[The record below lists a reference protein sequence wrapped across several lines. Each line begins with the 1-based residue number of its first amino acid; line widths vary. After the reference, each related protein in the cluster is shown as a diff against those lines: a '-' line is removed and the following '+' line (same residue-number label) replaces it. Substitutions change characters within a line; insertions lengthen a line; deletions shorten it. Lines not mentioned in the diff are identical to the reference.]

1 MIDGEK
7 EGVVMATK
15 AVNKNE
21 RRRLETCIYYDPRN
35 SENPIEVKVT
45 VKGKKPFVAYFA
57 KNEIKK
63 ARDYRAWAYTQRA
76 NEKTIAKHNPTFRE
90 FADEYYKSKRAI
102 AKRKETSD
110 ITTLS
115 SLKNNVYPYIG
126 NIDITKIKL
135 THIAE
140 MQTKWYTQKSP
151 LKYSSGNTIMSQ
163 VNAIFNNALKKHII
177 HENPVKGLDKPNV
190 IRSEKKAL
198 ELSEVE
204 EVQEFCKTHG
214 RTRCSYLSML
224 LMFNAGLRSGELRG
238 LTWDKIQYKVVEG
251 QMAGIIIVDT
261 QWSDRLKKHITP
273 KTHDSIREIP
283 VPLYVMD
290 ELEKYRED
298 NSAYVIHKIKEP
310 FTPVSGDTISGYCK
324 TVQRNTG
331 IVFTPHTCRHT
342 YASLMI
348 MRGAD
353 LFYLAKYLGHSSVFM
368 IMKTYAHL
376 LKNGIN
382 KYLNCFNN
390 DAHTNDKNGKLI
402 A

>member
-1 MIDGEK
+1 
-7 EGVVMATK
+7 MARTK
-15 AVNKNE
+15 KQQEE
-21 RRRLETCIYYDPRN
+21 RRKIDTCIYYDPRN
-35 SENPIEVKVT
+35 KLNPIEVKVT
-45 VKGKKPFVAYFA
+45 SKGKKPFVAYFGE
-57 KNEIKK
+57 NEMKK
-63 ARDYRAWAYTQRA
+63 AKEFRASSYTQRA
-76 NEKTIAKHNPTFRE
+76 NEKTLAKHNPTFKE
-90 FADEYYKSKRAI
+90 FADEYYKNKRAI

-126 NIDITKIKL
+126 NMDITKIKL

-140 MQTKWYTQKSP
+140 MQTKWYAQGKP
-151 LKYSSGNTIMSQ
+151 LQYSSGNTIMSQ

-177 HENPVKGLDKPNV
+177 HDNPVKGLDKPNV
-190 IRSEKKAL
+190 IRREKNAL
-198 ELSEVE
+198 ELSEVGK
-204 EVQEFCKTHG
+204 VLGCCKVHG
-214 RTRCSYLSML
+214 RTSCLYISML

-238 LTWDKIQYKVVEG
+238 LTWDKIQYRIVEG
-251 QMAGIIIVDT
+251 QRVGIIIVNT
-261 QWSDRLKKHITP
+261 QWSDKLKKHITP

-298 NSAYVIHKIKEP
+298 NSVYVIHKIKEG
-310 FTPVSGDTISGYCK
+310 FTPVSSDTLAGYCK

-331 IVFTPHTCRHT
+331 IDFTPHICRHT

-348 MRGAD
+348 LRGAD
-353 LFYLAKYLGHSSVFM
+353 LFYLAKYLGHSDVAM

-390 DAHTNDKNGKLI
+390 DAHINIKLI